1 MVGLQKKMNYEINS
15 KYYYKYN
22 INTMRFW
29 VLMLRLLFRR
39 MMRLGKYSTSYWI
52 WGNGVGYFRIS
63 RRFLHQA
70 IGRIGLQIGRR
81 YMHSLEVIDT
91 T

>member
-1 MVGLQKKMNYEINS
+1 MSLAMRRDEHSSRVGLQKGRTMRLIASIIN
-15 KYYYKYN
+15 KYN

-52 WGNGVGYFRIS
+52 
-63 RRFLHQA
+63 
-70 IGRIGLQIGRR
+70 
-81 YMHSLEVIDT
+81 
-91 T
+91 